1 MKMAIPGSGDVGQV
15 LGAGFAGL
23 GHQVRMGTR
32 ESQKDK
38 VQASVKMTG
47 RGVSADTFAGAAAFG
62 ELAVVATLWQ
72 GTESALRLADS
83 ENLAGK
89 VVVDATNP
97 LDFSGGMLP
106 KLAVTPAGSS
116 GEQVQRWLPQARVV
130 KAFNT
135 VGNPP
140 MIKPQFPGGPPDM
153 FICGNDAGA
162 KQTVIALLKECGW
175 PAVDLGGIEC
185 TRYLEALALIWILH
199 FLRTSTGIHAFKLL
213 QK

>member
-1 MKMAIPGSGDVGQV
+1 MKIAILGSGDVGQV

-23 GHQVRMGTR
+23 GHRVRMGTR
-32 ESQKDK
+32 EPAKDK

-62 ELAVVATLWQ
+62 DLAVVATLWQ

-97 LDFSGGMLP
+97 LDFSGGMPP
-106 KLAVTPAGSS
+106 KLAVTPAGSG

-135 VGNPP
+135 VGNPH
-140 MIKPQFPGGPPDM
+140 MIQPQFPGGPPDM

-162 KQTVIALLKECGW
+162 KETVTALLKECGW

-185 TRYLEALALIWILH
+185 TRYLEALAMIWILH
-199 FLRTSTGIHAFKLL
+199 LLRTNSGNHAFKLL
-213 QK
+213 RK